1 MKKLILTLGLSI
13 VSMAATAQTF
23 IIDGRI
29 ENATGKTRVVMYE
42 YNGTKWDTAYVG
54 NFRGRYSLVL
64 DSEYKYQIWFFS
76 TQDSVKVL
84 AVDPK
89 ATTSKRNIVDVDF
102 AWKGCAK
109 ITKSKGKNPFKIL
122 LIDARM
128 TPVSRPEDFSKA
140 EAEKL
145 KE

>member
-13 VSMAATAQTF
+13 IAMAATAQTF

-54 NFRGRYSLVL
+54 IFRGRYSLVL
-64 DSEYKYQIWFFS
+64 DSDYKYQIWFFS
-76 TQDSVKVL
+76 SQDSVKVL
-84 AVDPK
+84 AVDQK

-102 AWKGCAK
+102 GWKGCAK
-109 ITKSKGKNPFKIL
+109 ITKSNGKHPFKIL

-128 TPVSRPEDFSKA
+128 TPADRPEDFSKA
-140 EAEKL
+140 EAERTK
-145 KE
+145 